1 VIVRP
6 HDRRNC
12 GAVAVTGALDA
23 AVAPQ
28 LRSGARSAVLW
39 SAVLWSAVL
48 WSAVLWSAVLW
59 SAVLHRDAVMLRFQY
74 ANHD

>member
-48 WSAVLWSAVLW
+48 WSAVL
-59 SAVLHRDAVMLRFQY
+59 HRDAVMLRFQY